1 MAKSMGRASAKSVAP
16 KKSMATSQE
25 AADKKFL
32 CYCCGNEM
40 ARSNFYISTD
50 PFNSVGV
57 TPYCKGCL
65 EKIARNYNNNYKEFG
80 DVTKAS
86 LMAAC
91 ERADVPFIET
101 IWESSVNEVNNPDLK
116 KPKTNVWAAYIKSI
130 KSLKQYSGKRWRD
143 GDLFKENT
151 SNLAI
156 PISEDRDVN
165 PEVLEELEKNRRDV
179 IKLIGYDPF
188 EKEAEED
195 KPLLY
200 AQLIGY
206 IDSDG
211 NNDDMTRILDS
222 IEIVRGYL
230 QLQKL
235 NDMSAKAFA
244 TLAQTGQS
252 GEIKNYMDTKKK
264 VADVISQ
271 LAEQSC
277 ISQKHNKNSKKGE
290 NTWTGKIKMLK
301 DLNLR
306 EAENN
311 GFDIGTCRGMQQ
323 VLEISDAS
331 IMKQLALD
339 ESEWSDM
346 VAEQRSKIV
355 KLQSERDIYK
365 EVNRILLRENIDLRD
380 TLSENDLLDESSLQ
394 NLKQLFSVFSDI
406 EKEEEE
412 DIDLSEETSSEVE
425 TDE

>member
-1 MAKSMGRASAKSVAP
+1 MAKSMGRTSTKSTAT
-16 KKSMATSQE
+16 KKSMTTSQE
-25 AADKKFL
+25 AVNEKYL
-32 CYCCGNEM
+32 CYCCGNKKT
-40 ARSNFYISTD
+40 RSNFYTSTD

-57 TPYCKGCL
+57 TPYCKECL
-65 EKIARNYNNNYKEFG
+65 EKIARNYNNGYKEFG
-80 DVTKAS
+80 DVTKTS

-101 IWESSVNEVNNPDLK
+101 LWESSYNEVNDPSLK
-116 KPKTNVWAAYIKSI
+116 KPKTNVWAAYIKNV
-130 KSLKQYSGKRWRD
+130 KMPQYNGLRWRD
-143 GDLFKENT
+143 GDLFKEDNSHIINT
-151 SNLAI
+151 S
-156 PISEDRDVN
+156 SEERDVN
-165 PEVLEELEKNRRDV
+165 PEVLEELEKNRKDV
-179 IKLIGYDPF
+179 VKLIGYDPF

-206 IDSDG
+206 IDGDG

-277 ISQKHNKNSKKGE
+277 ISQKHNKNAKKGE
-290 NTWTGKIKMLK
+290 NTWTGKIKKLK
-301 DLNLR
+301 ELNLR
-306 EAENN
+306 EAEVN

-323 VLEISDAS
+323 VLEMSDAS

-339 ESEWSDM
+339 ESEWSDI
-346 VAEQRSKIV
+346 VADQRKMLV
-355 KLQSERDIYK
+355 DTQKERDVYREI
-365 EVNRILLRENIDLRD
+365 NRILLRENLDLRD
-380 TLSENDLLDESSLQ
+380 TLEDNNLLNTEQLT
-394 NLKQLFSVFSDI
+394 NLKELFSAFGDI
-406 EKEEEE
+406 ETQE
-412 DIDLSEETSSEVE
+412 DG
-425 TDE
+425 DEGDE